1 MLNSVEKDGT
11 GFGLDLI
18 TMERVAKICSLPLIV
33 MGGAGQYGHF
43 AEVYSNGIA
52 DAISTANILNFIGDA
67 IPDVRKL
74 LLKNGFDLAL
84 FSTNNLSIIVMND
97 VVKHDKSYE
106 LIGARLSMRDTL
118 ESAVEGYYNIKLY

>member
-18 TMERVAKICSLPLIV
+18 TMERVSKICSLPLIV

-52 DAISTANILNFIGDA
+52 DAVSTANILNFIGDA
-67 IPDVRKL
+67 IPNVREQ
-74 LLKNGFDLAL
+74 LLKNGFDLAH
-84 FSTNNLSIIVMND
+84 F
-97 VVKHDKSYE
+97 
-106 LIGARLSMRDTL
+106 
-118 ESAVEGYYNIKLY
+118 